1 MREIL
6 FRGKSKD
13 GEWHYGML
21 ATNLLSNGDIRY
33 SIYKFPEPNDLREGI
48 NCYCGVI
55 PETIGQYTG
64 LKGYNGKK
72 IFEGDILR
80 IGTCSQAFCV
90 EWDEDKAMFQVFSQ
104 YSEYVEAQFD
114 EIKGCIEVVG
124 NIHDNPE
131 LLNKLLK

>member
-1 MREIL
+1 
-6 FRGKSKD
+6 
-13 GEWHYGML
+13 
-21 ATNLLSNGDIRY
+21 
-33 SIYKFPEPNDLREGI
+33 
-48 NCYCGVI
+48 
-55 PETIGQYTG
+55 
-64 LKGYNGKK
+64 
-72 IFEGDILR
+72 
-80 IGTCSQAFCV
+80 V

>member
-6 FRGKSKD
+6 FRGKEGRTNK
-13 GEWHYGML
+13 WVYGS
-21 ATNLLSNGDIRY
+21 LLTAY
-33 SIYKFPEPNDLREGI
+33 TPNDEPYYTIVVDGGVYVR
-48 NCYCGVI
+48 VI

-90 EWDEDKAMFQVFSQ
+90 EWDEEKAMFQVFTQ